1 MPVIGS
7 GEIEYRLIFAQSTDD
22 NLRPLP
28 TAIAAAAVLVA
39 CAKQPTNQVAAAGE
53 KPSPTAMRPLE
64 RMAGQQVLV
73 LPVQYLSFHDSLG
86 WQQSV
91 PNRSAYLARLDTVIA
106 STLTARG
113 LGQAWTFGPEVA
125 RASRLNSIIMP
136 DARALSAEWLR
147 GRLLPDQTVRDPLA
161 SQVRSLV
168 GLKGS
173 RYAILPV
180 EIRFEGQRGT
190 GVATLRLVM
199 IDSRMAQVRWAGE
212 IKSDPAATFSPALA
226 ASIASRFADLVAE
239 P

>member
-1 MPVIGS
+1 MTISRG
-7 GEIEYRLIFAQSTDD
+7 F
-22 NLRPLP
+22 P
-28 TAIAAAAVLVA
+28 TLIAAMSLAG
-39 CAKQPTNQVAAAGE
+39 CASQPTNQVSAAGE
-53 KPSPTAMRPLE
+53 KPSPTAARPLE

-73 LPVQYLSFHDSLG
+73 LPVQYLAFHDSLG

-91 PNRSAYLARLDTVIA
+91 PNRPAYLARLDTVIA
-106 STLTARG
+106 ATLTARG

-125 RASRLNSIIMP
+125 RAARLNSIIMP

-147 GRLLPDQTVRDPLA
+147 GRLLPDQTVREPLA

-173 RYAILPV
+173 RYALLPV
-180 EIRFEGQRGT
+180 EMRFEAQGGT

-199 IDSRMAQVRWAGE
+199 IDSRLAQVRWVGE
-212 IKSDPAATFSPALA
+212 IRSDPARTFSPALA
-226 ASIASRFADLVAE
+226 ASVAARFADLVAE

>member
-1 MPVIGS
+1 MRIP
-7 GEIEYRLIFAQSTDD
+7 RAF
-22 NLRPLP
+22 P
-28 TAIAAAAVLVA
+28 TFSAAIILAA
-39 CAKQPTNQVAAAGE
+39 CASQPTNQVPAAGE
-53 KPSPTAMRPLE
+53 KPSPGALRPLE

-73 LPVQYLSFHDSLG
+73 LPVQYLAFHDSLG
-86 WQQSV
+86 WQQAV
-91 PNRSAYLARLDTVIA
+91 PNRAAYLARLDTVIA

-125 RASRLNSIIMP
+125 RAARLNSIIMP

-173 RYAILPV
+173 RYALLPV
-180 EIRFEGQRGT
+180 EMRFEGQGGT

-199 IDSRMAQVRWAGE
+199 IDSRMAQVRWVGE
-212 IKSDPAATFSPALA
+212 IRSDPARAFSPALA
-226 ASIASRFADLVAE
+226 ASVAARFADLVAE

>member
-1 MPVIGS
+1 MTKLTKFLS
-7 GEIEYRLIFAQSTDD
+7 
-22 NLRPLP
+22 
-28 TAIAAAAVLVA
+28 LVA
-39 CAKQPTNQVAAAGE
+39 SICLTSCASQPTNQVSAAGE
-53 KPSPTAMRPLE
+53 KPSPTAARPLE
-64 RMAGQQVLV
+64 RMAGQEVLV
-73 LPVQYLSFHDSLG
+73 LPVQYISFQDSLG
-86 WQQSV
+86 WQQAV

-125 RASRLNSIIMP
+125 RASKLNSIIMP

-180 EIRFEGQRGT
+180 EIRFEGARGT

-199 IDSRMAQVRWAGE
+199 IDSRLAQLRWAGE

>member
-1 MPVIGS
+1 MPIPRAFPPVV
-7 GEIEYRLIFAQSTDD
+7 A
-22 NLRPLP
+22 
-28 TAIAAAAVLVA
+28 AIILAA
-39 CAKQPTNQVAAAGE
+39 CASPPTNQVPAAGE
-53 KPSPTAMRPLE
+53 KPSPTALRPLE

-73 LPVQYLSFHDSLG
+73 LPVQYLAFHDSLG

-91 PNRSAYLARLDTVIA
+91 PNRAAYLARLDTVIA

-125 RASRLNSIIMP
+125 RAARLNSIIMP

-173 RYAILPV
+173 RYALLPV
-180 EIRFEGQRGT
+180 EMRFEGQGGT

-199 IDSRMAQVRWAGE
+199 IDSRMAQVRWVGE
-212 IKSDPAATFSPALA
+212 IRSDPARAFSPALA
-226 ASIASRFADLVAE
+226 ASVAARFADLVAE

>member
-1 MPVIGS
+1 MTIQG
-7 GEIEYRLIFAQSTDD
+7 A
-22 NLRPLP
+22 LP
-28 TAIAAAAVLVA
+28 TFIAALILAG
-39 CAKQPTNQVAAAGE
+39 CASQPTNQVPAAGE
-53 KPSPTAMRPLE
+53 KPSPTAARPLE

-73 LPVQYLSFHDSLG
+73 LPVQYLAFHDSLG

-91 PNRSAYLARLDTVIA
+91 PNRAAYLARLDTVIA

-125 RASRLNSIIMP
+125 RAARLNSIIMP

-147 GRLLPDQTVRDPLA
+147 GRLLPDQTVREPLA

-173 RYAILPV
+173 RYALLPV
-180 EIRFEGQRGT
+180 EMRLEGEGGT

-199 IDSRMAQVRWAGE
+199 IDSRLAQVRWVGE
-212 IKSDPAATFSPALA
+212 VRSDRARSFSPALA
-226 ASIASRFADLVAE
+226 ASVAARFADLVAE

>member
-1 MPVIGS
+1 VV
-7 GEIEYRLIFAQSTDD
+7 A
-22 NLRPLP
+22 
-28 TAIAAAAVLVA
+28 AIILAA
-39 CAKQPTNQVAAAGE
+39 CASQPTNQVPAAGE
-53 KPSPTAMRPLE
+53 KPSPTALRPLE

-73 LPVQYLSFHDSLG
+73 LPVQYLAFHDSLG
-86 WQQSV
+86 WQRAV
-91 PNRSAYLARLDTVIA
+91 PNRAAYLARLDTVIA

-125 RASRLNSIIMP
+125 RAARLNSIIMP

-173 RYAILPV
+173 RYALLPV
-180 EIRFEGQRGT
+180 EMRFEGQGGT

-199 IDSRMAQVRWAGE
+199 IDSRMAQVRWVGE
-212 IKSDPAATFSPALA
+212 IRSDPARAFSPALA
-226 ASIASRFADLVAE
+226 ASVAARFADLVAE

>member
-1 MPVIGS
+1 MTIQG
-7 GEIEYRLIFAQSTDD
+7 A
-22 NLRPLP
+22 LP
-28 TAIAAAAVLVA
+28 TFIAALILAG
-39 CAKQPTNQVAAAGE
+39 CASQPTNQVPAAGE
-53 KPSPTAMRPLE
+53 KPSPTAARPLE

-73 LPVQYLSFHDSLG
+73 LPVQYLAFHDSLG

-91 PNRSAYLARLDTVIA
+91 PNRAAYLARLDTVIA

-125 RASRLNSIIMP
+125 RAARLNSIIMP

-147 GRLLPDQTVRDPLA
+147 GRLLPDQTVREPLA

-173 RYAILPV
+173 RYALLPV
-180 EIRFEGQRGT
+180 EMRLEGDGGT

-199 IDSRMAQVRWAGE
+199 IDSRLAQVRWVGE
-212 IKSDPAATFSPALA
+212 VRSDRARSFSPALA
-226 ASIASRFADLVAE
+226 ASVAARFADLVAE

>member
-1 MPVIGS
+1 MTISRG
-7 GEIEYRLIFAQSTDD
+7 F
-22 NLRPLP
+22 P
-28 TAIAAAAVLVA
+28 TFIAAMILAA
-39 CAKQPTNQVAAAGE
+39 CASQPTNQVSAAGE
-53 KPSPTAMRPLE
+53 KPSPTAARPLE

-73 LPVQYLSFHDSLG
+73 LPVQYLVFHDSLG
-86 WQQSV
+86 WQQAV
-91 PNRSAYLARLDTVIA
+91 PNRAAYLARLDTVIA

-125 RASRLNSIIMP
+125 RAARLNSIIMP

-173 RYAILPV
+173 RYALLPV
-180 EIRFEGQRGT
+180 EMRFESQGGT

-199 IDSRMAQVRWAGE
+199 IDSRLAQVRWVGE
-212 IKSDPAATFSPALA
+212 IRSDPARAFSPALA
-226 ASIASRFADLVAE
+226 ASVAARFADLVAE